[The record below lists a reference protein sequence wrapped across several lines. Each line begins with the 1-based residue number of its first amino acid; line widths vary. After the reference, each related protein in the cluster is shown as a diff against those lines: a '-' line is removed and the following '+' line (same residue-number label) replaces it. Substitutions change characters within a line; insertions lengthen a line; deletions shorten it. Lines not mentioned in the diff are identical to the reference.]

1 MQKMLNK
8 LASFV
13 IALTMVLGVIAP
25 SVSRAADEA
34 TQTDAVTLHKIL
46 MSKDALKNMMLIKS
60 TMVNKFKTY
69 KISLMQQLK
78 KFQMYISQLKMQ
90 MELSMLKKMEQK
102 QIISMKLLVD

>member
-34 TQTDAVTLHKIL
+34 TQTDTVTLHKIL
-46 MSKDALKNMMLIKS
+46 MSKDALK
-60 TMVNKFKTY
+60 KT
-69 KISLMQQLK
+69 
-78 KFQMYISQLKMQ
+78 
-90 MELSMLKKMEQK
+90 
-102 QIISMKLLVD
+102 